1 MNDKIKPHH
10 IERLAIVYVRK
21 SSDKQV
27 RNNQESRRRQRAL
40 EKRAKQIG
48 WSDQQVLVLE
58 EEKARSGSSAAQRTA
73 YRRAT
78 ELVSQNQVGIILAV
92 EVSRWARDSV
102 AWQLLLRDCVYGDV
116 LLGDEYTIYDP
127 ANPHDHASLGMQG
140 VLAEY
145 ELRLIRQRTLECY
158 WKKAGR
164 GEIFHAVG
172 TGYVVIPGTGLEK
185 HPNLRV
191 QNSVERMFQKFN
203 TTSSASKLW
212 KRYLKDKVRLPYV
225 EHGDDPQN
233 VQWLGADYKRMLRM
247 LKNPVYTGAYVIG
260 RTETVL
266 ERTDEGEMVHR
277 RREVPPDQ
285 WKVVEKDRHP
295 AYISWDQYERNVAK
309 IEANSTMPRNCPS
322 RRGTSLLSGLLRCA
336 HCTNHLHVDP
346 QRSGWRRY
354 VCNGGRRQRE
364 RGKPCMTFSGRF
376 VDPLFAENLLE
387 VVRPAGIEA
396 ARRAAQLCSQVY

>member
-73 YRRAT
+73 YRRTT

-140 VLAEY
+140 VL
-145 ELRLIRQRTLECY
+145 
-158 WKKAGR
+158 
-164 GEIFHAVG
+164 
-172 TGYVVIPGTGLEK
+172 P
-185 HPNLRV
+185 
-191 QNSVERMFQKFN
+191 
-203 TTSSASKLW
+203 
-212 KRYLKDKVRLPYV
+212 
-225 EHGDDPQN
+225 
-233 VQWLGADYKRMLRM
+233 
-247 LKNPVYTGAYVIG
+247 
-260 RTETVL
+260 
-266 ERTDEGEMVHR
+266 
-277 RREVPPDQ
+277 
-285 WKVVEKDRHP
+285 
-295 AYISWDQYERNVAK
+295 
-309 IEANSTMPRNCPS
+309 STN
-322 RRGTSLLSGLLRCA
+322 
-336 HCTNHLHVDP
+336 
-346 QRSGWRRY
+346 
-354 VCNGGRRQRE
+354 
-364 RGKPCMTFSGRF
+364 
-376 VDPLFAENLLE
+376 FA
-387 VVRPAGIEA
+387 
-396 ARRAAQLCSQVY
+396 